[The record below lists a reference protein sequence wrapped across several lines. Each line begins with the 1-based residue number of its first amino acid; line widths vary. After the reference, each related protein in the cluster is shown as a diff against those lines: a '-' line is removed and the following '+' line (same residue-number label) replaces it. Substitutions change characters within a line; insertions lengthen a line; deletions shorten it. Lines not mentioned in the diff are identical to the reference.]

1 MKIYKVEIE
10 ETLNRIVEV
19 DAENEDEAYMKVK
32 EMYKNCE
39 IVLMAEDFLD
49 VEFSVLKEETI
60 QKKRIIECN
69 MFIQ

>member
-1 MKIYKVEIE
+1 MKKYKVEIE

-49 VEFSVLKEETI
+49 VDFSVLD
-60 QKKRIIECN
+60 
-69 MFIQ
+69 

>member
-1 MKIYKVEIE
+1 MKKYKVEIE

-60 QKKRIIECN
+60 
-69 MFIQ
+69 